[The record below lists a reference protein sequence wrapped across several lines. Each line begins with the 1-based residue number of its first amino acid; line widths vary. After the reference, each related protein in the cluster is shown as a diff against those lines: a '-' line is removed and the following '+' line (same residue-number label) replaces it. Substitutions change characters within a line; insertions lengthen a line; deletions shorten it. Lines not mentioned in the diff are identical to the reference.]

1 MNKDDLKISQAEFD
15 KTKISRLPDRPNVG
29 TAFGGQALSAQQ
41 LKERYDAAPALIREK
56 FNMLIDKMAGFDENG
71 NYEGG
76 VADLIMTGLAKGYTL
91 ADLLE
96 GFRKGT
102 AMQYIKAGVDRE
114 GFEEYTVKGYLQY
127 LSTELGEKLEA
138 ANVEAKAHRLDSDQD
153 PTVKVTMT
161 GDGEDAKVVF
171 DFGVPEGEKG
181 ENADT
186 TELENRVEALEQ
198 SIGDIGGALDELHEY
213 AQSIVNGGWSLR

>member
-56 FNMLIDKMAGFDENG
+56 FNMLIDKMAGFDKNG
-71 NYEGG
+71 NREGG
-76 VADLIMTGLAKGYTL
+76 VADLILTGLAQEYTL
-91 ADLLE
+91 ADLME

-138 ANVEAKAHRLDSDQD
+138 ANVEAKAHRLESDQD

-161 GDGEDAKVVF
+161 GEGEDAKVMF
-171 DFGVPEGEKG
+171 DFGVPEGKPG
-181 ENADT
+181 DGGDT
-186 TELENRVEALEQ
+186 TELENRVEKIE
-198 SIGDIGGALDELHEY
+198 SDIGDIDAALDELHEY
-213 AQSIVNGGWSLR
+213 AQFLISRGDA

>member
-15 KTKISRLPDRPNVG
+15 KTKISRLSDRPNVG

-41 LKERYDAAPALIREK
+41 LKERYDAAPALIRER
-56 FNMLIDKMAGFDENG
+56 FNALIDAMAGFDENG
-71 NYEGG
+71 NRVGG
-76 VADLIMTGLAKGYTL
+76 VADLILTGLAQGYTL
-91 ADLLE
+91 ADLLA
-96 GFRKGT
+96 GFRDGK

-127 LSTELGEKLEA
+127 LSRELGEKLEA

-161 GDGEDAKVVF
+161 GEGEDAKVMF
-171 DFGVPEGEKG
+171 DFGVPEGKPG
-181 ENADT
+181 EGGDT
-186 TELENRVEALEQ
+186 TELENRVSEIE
-198 SIGDIGGALDELHEY
+198 SDIGDIDTALDAIIEI
-213 AQSIVNGGWSLR
+213 QNSLMGVDSV